1 MKILEMEEKSI
12 IESVKSG
19 QLTISV
25 VGLGRI
31 GLPMALLF
39 AEIGCQV
46 IGADIDKEKVAGL
59 NKGKVYIR
67 EPGLEMLLQKVLKEG
82 SFHVTA
88 DIEDAVSKSDAVIIC
103 VPTPLD
109 EAKKPDL
116 TSLVRACKSVA
127 KGLKKGTMLMIESTV
142 APGTTKDVVKPIIE
156 QFSGLKASRDFGLA
170 FCPER
175 GAPGGIFRDL
185 KNNSRVVGGIDDRSA
200 TCAITLLKSIT
211 KGEVLKVTDTTT
223 AETTKIFENIYRDVN
238 IALANELAV
247 LCEKL
252 NVDMLEIIDA
262 ANAKNI
268 GFVDKSKKRYR
279 SFVVPSNLHT
289 PGAGVGGDCIPVNP
303 YYLLQEAE
311 RLGVNLPMVRL
322 ARKINDSMP
331 QHVVELVIETL
342 KDLGKKVDEAKI
354 AILGFTYKG
363 DVDDLRN
370 TPAKLIVKSL
380 RNLGAQLT
388 GFDPLIGTQ
397 KIQEFEI
404 FQTSDINESLQNAD
418 CAVII
423 TDHSDFKK
431 LAPEKMRKIMNNK
444 AAIIDAR
451 GIFDPKKLTELG
463 FIYKGIGRP
472 RYGAHHE

>member
-1 MKILEMEEKSI
+1 MKILEMTEKSI
-12 IESVKSG
+12 IESIKSG
-19 QLTISV
+19 KLTLSV

-31 GLPMALLF
+31 GLPMGLLF
-39 AEIGCQV
+39 AEAGCQV
-46 IGADIDKEKVAGL
+46 VGADIDKEKIASL
-59 NKGKVYIR
+59 NKGNVQIK
-67 EPGLEMLLQKVLKEG
+67 EPGLEALLQKVLKRG
-82 SFHVTA
+82 SFHATA
-88 DIEDAVSKSDAVIIC
+88 DIEKAVNKSDVVIIC

-127 KGLKKGTMLMIESTV
+127 KGLKNGTMLMVESTV
-142 APGTTKDVVKPIIE
+142 APGTTKNVVKPIIE

-175 GAPGGIFRDL
+175 GAPGGILRDL
-185 KNNSRVVGGIDDRSA
+185 QNNSRVVGGIDDRSA
-200 TCAITLLKSIT
+200 TCAIALLKSIT
-211 KGEVLKVTDTTT
+211 KGEVIRVTDTTT
-223 AETTKIFENIYRDVN
+223 AETTKLFENIYRDVN

-268 GFVDKSKKRYR
+268 GFVDDSTKRYR

-303 YYLLQEAE
+303 YYLLQEAK
-311 RLGVNLPMVRL
+311 RLGVDLPMVKL

-331 QHVVELVIETL
+331 QHVVEMVIETL
-342 KDLGKKVDEAKI
+342 KSLGKKTDEAKI

-370 TPAKLIVKSL
+370 TPAKFIVKSL
-380 RNLGAQLT
+380 RSLGAQLI
-388 GFDPLIGTQ
+388 GFDPMIGTQ

-404 FQTSDINESLQNAD
+404 FQANNINECLKNAD

-431 LAPEKMRKIMNNK
+431 IDPEKMRKIMNNK
-444 AAIIDAR
+444 AAIIDTR
-451 GIFDPKKLTELG
+451 GIFDPKKLIELG
-463 FIYKGIGRP
+463 FMYKGIGRP
-472 RYGAHHE
+472 RYGGHDE